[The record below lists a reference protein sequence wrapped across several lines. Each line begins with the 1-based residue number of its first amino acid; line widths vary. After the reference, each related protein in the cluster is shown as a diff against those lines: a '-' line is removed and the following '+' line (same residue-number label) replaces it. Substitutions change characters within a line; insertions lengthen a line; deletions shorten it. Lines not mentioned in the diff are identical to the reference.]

1 MDTTVEKK
9 PHAEAVV
16 SGTLSVTQI
25 DAHFGR
31 AVDRFVRNIELPGFR
46 KGKAPKERVLH
57 EVGEVSIWREA
68 AEAALRDELADI
80 LKSHSLVPILTPTVT
95 LTATDAHVDVPF
107 SITVVTAPT
116 VEIKD
121 YKASATAALK
131 KIEKLD
137 SEKERTGALTSL
149 NTQVRTML
157 QKTDDTPITDD
168 EAKKI
173 GFENVAALTHFIDGE
188 ADKAV
193 EQYDTQRR
201 RSAVAEQLL
210 KDATVVVPHVFIQEE
225 ARAMLETTKQEIAR
239 QGLPFNEYLA
249 KRGKTEAEILDEM
262 LPTAEKRVA
271 LDLVFA
277 KIADAEKIKPDEKEL
292 HRIAHALMHQGAPE
306 DRAHQYGAEMSIR
319 EQIWVALGV
328 SEPKPKEKEE
338 EKGASE
344 PHDHSDP
351 HHTH

>member
-1 MDTTVEKK
+1 MNTTVEKK
-9 PHAEAVV
+9 PHAETVV
-16 SGTLSVTQI
+16 SGILKTAQI

-46 KGKAPKERVLH
+46 KGKAPKERVLQ
-57 EVGEVSIWREA
+57 EVGDVSIWREA

-80 LKSHSLVPILTPTVT
+80 LKSHSLVPILTPTVS
-95 LTATDAHVDVPF
+95 LAATDAHVDVPF

-121 YKASATAALK
+121 YKASAAAALK
-131 KIEKLD
+131 KLEKLD
-137 SEKERTGALTSL
+137 PTKERTGALASL
-149 NTQVRTML
+149 NTQVRAML
-157 QKTDDTPITDD
+157 QKSDDTPITDD

-173 GFENVAALTHFIDGE
+173 GFENVAALNHFIDGE

-193 EQYDTQRR
+193 EQFDAQRR
-201 RSAVAEQLL
+201 RSAVAEHLL
-210 KDATVVVPHVFIQEE
+210 ADATTVVPHVFIQEE

-239 QGLPFNEYLA
+239 QGLPFNEYLS

-277 KIADAEKIKPDEKEL
+277 KIADTEKIKPDEKEL
-292 HRIAHALMHQGAPE
+292 HRVAHALMHQGAPE

-319 EQIWVALGV
+319 EQIWIALGV
-328 SEPKPKEKEE
+328 SEPKPKE
-338 EKGASE
+338 EKSEVEPE
-344 PHDHSDP
+344 PHNHSDP
-351 HHTH
+351 NHTH